1 MILAIGEILFDI
13 FPEYKRLGGA
23 PFNFAFHLKNMGMPV
38 CFISRIGNDTEG
50 GEIVKQL
57 KKYGFEIKNIQ
68 IDGKHRTGKVIVR
81 LDDKGVPDFDI
92 LTDVAYDYIEFD
104 SEIVSLVN
112 ENIKL
117 VYFGSLAQRSEHG
130 FKTIQRILSQRHPET
145 RALYDVNLRP
155 NCFSMP
161 VITESLKQCDVVKLN
176 DEELRI
182 LKEMFAFKKNDR
194 AFIEYLLVRYGIEM
208 LSLTRGGNGSDLFT
222 VDQHYRIK
230 PTPLEDVADTVG
242 AGDAYT
248 AILSIGYMNN
258 WSPELILEQATEF
271 AARICRRKGAIPS
284 DPKFY
289 CPIIDEVLKKEKN
302 EKQ

>member
-13 FPEYKRLGGA
+13 FPKYKRLGGA
-23 PFNFAFHLKNMGMPV
+23 PFNFAFHLKNIGIPV

-68 IDGKHRTGKVIVR
+68 IDDKHRTGKVIVR
-81 LDDKGVPDFDI
+81 LDGKGVPDFDI
-92 LTDVAYDYIEFD
+92 LPDVAYDYIEFD
-104 SEIVSLVN
+104 SEIASLVN

-117 VYFGSLAQRSEHG
+117 IYFGSLSQRSEHG
-130 FKTIQRILSQRHPET
+130 FKTIQRVLSRRHPAT
-145 RALYDVNLRP
+145 SSLYDVNLRP

-182 LKEMFAFKKNDR
+182 LKEMVSFKKSDR
-194 AFIEYLLVRYGIEM
+194 AFTEYLLVRYDIKM
-208 LSLTRGGNGSDLFT
+208 LSLTRGGNGSELFT

-230 PTPLEDVADTVG
+230 SSPLEHIADTVG

-248 AILSIGYMNN
+248 AVLSIGYMNN
-258 WSPELILEQATEF
+258 WPPERILDQATDF
-271 AARICRRKGAIPS
+271 AARICRQKGAIPA

-289 CPIIDEVLKKEKN
+289 NPMINFLKGNGN